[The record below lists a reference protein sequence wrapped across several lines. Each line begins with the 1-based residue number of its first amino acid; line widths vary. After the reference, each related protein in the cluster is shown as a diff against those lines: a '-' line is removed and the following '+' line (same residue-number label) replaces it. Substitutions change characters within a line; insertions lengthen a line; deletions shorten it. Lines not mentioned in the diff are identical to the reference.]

1 MTETINRDRVYRASD
16 GRYVGE
22 QGGLVKENRFGQ
34 WRIVGSVVVDVEVL
48 ENLARLDEEEMK
60 K

>member
-1 MTETINRDRVYRASD
+1 MKQLA
-16 GRYVGE
+16 VGLE
-22 QGGLVKENRFGQ
+22 KENRFGQ